1 MLHGLHGV
9 SGKSPK
15 DEAEFCQVPP
25 VVAVLVKQLLLPLLE
40 QLDGLLALPLQVLDE
55 DLEVLVRVQQ
65 VQLVL
70 QIWLLPWHFWSD
82 QEPWPNF
89 SKLGLHKRSHK
100 KGSPAHIWNRSAV
113 GADMCQGGCQ
123 GWTGGCSSSWALDS
137 GTALPPLD
145 NILATIQSFLL

>member
-70 QIWLLPWHFWSD
+70 QTMPLKTMHKSSEKCHI
-82 QEPWPNF
+82 
-89 SKLGLHKRSHK
+89 LHIK
-100 KGSPAHIWNRSAV
+100 
-113 GADMCQGGCQ
+113 
-123 GWTGGCSSSWALDS
+123 
-137 GTALPPLD
+137 
-145 NILATIQSFLL
+145 